1 MWVVA
6 LLFSAGPAT
15 AHIMQVPYNLPVPF
29 WMYAYGATAALIA
42 SFVVVGYF
50 VKADSAERSLRTH
63 DISGSRLVHLI
74 AYPAV
79 LDTARFV
86 SVCLLALAILTG
98 LFGTR
103 YPNANFNMTFFWIV
117 FVLGFT
123 YLSALIGDFYS
134 LVNPWYALCDAFEA
148 VKRDAFRPRV
158 PYPGWLG
165 YYPAFVLYMA
175 FIWLELFGRSSP
187 RSLSIAL
194 LIYTAINL
202 AGAWTF
208 GKVAW
213 FRHAE
218 LFAVF
223 LRLIGK
229 IAPVE
234 IERSEGSA
242 RALRVRLRK
251 PFVGLVAERA
261 PHFSLIMFV
270 LFMLSS
276 TAFDGIHETVP
287 WVAIFWRGIYPVL
300 AATVG
305 THVAQPY
312 LFLVNFYYYWQ
323 WLMLFLSPFIYLA
336 IYLGF
341 LALAK
346 LITRTDKTLRELALT
361 FAYSLIPIALVYN
374 ITHYFTLLLAQ
385 GPSIASLISDPF
397 GFGWNLFGTRS
408 VDGQAILLD
417 AGIIWHT
424 QVWLILFGHI
434 VSVYL
439 SHVEA
444 LKVFRTTRQATL
456 SQIPLLLL
464 MVALTTI
471 GLWIL
476 SLPIAAGQV
485 LLPTPNSG

>member
-1 MWVVA
+1 MSAILPESLRVA
-6 LLFSAGPAT
+6 NSGELAAVPGPAF
-15 AHIMQVPYNLPVPF
+15 HLHQVIVRPVVMAKPS
-29 WMYAYGATAALIA
+29 ALA
-42 SFVVVGYF
+42 GMTRQHFALAGKHGGDVDHKLGR
-50 VKADSAERSLRTH
+50 ERS
-63 DISGSRLVHLI
+63 
-74 AYPAV
+74 AV
-79 LDTARFV
+79 
-86 SVCLLALAILTG
+86 
-98 LFGTR
+98 
-103 YPNANFNMTFFWIV
+103 
-117 FVLGFT
+117 
-123 YLSALIGDFYS
+123 
-134 LVNPWYALCDAFEA
+134 
-148 VKRDAFRPRV
+148 
-158 PYPGWLG
+158 
-165 YYPAFVLYMA
+165 
-175 FIWLELFGRSSP
+175 
-187 RSLSIAL
+187 SI
-194 LIYTAINL
+194 
-202 AGAWTF
+202 
-208 GKVAW
+208 
-213 FRHAE
+213 H
-218 LFAVF
+218 
-223 LRLIGK
+223 
-229 IAPVE
+229 
-234 IERSEGSA
+234 
-242 RALRVRLRK
+242 
-251 PFVGLVAERA
+251 
-261 PHFSLIMFV
+261 
-270 LFMLSS
+270 
-276 TAFDGIHETVP
+276 AFDGIHETVP

-300 AATVG
+300 AGIVG

-361 FAYSLIPIALVYN
+361 FAYSLVPIALVYN
-374 ITHYFTLLLAQ
+374 VTHYFTLLLAQ

-417 AGIIWHT
+417 AGVIWHT

-444 LKVFRTTRQATL
+444 LKVFKTTRQATL